1 MAKVPDEGRYSAPMS
16 IALDMVE
23 ALESA
28 NLLLVPREPTVEMID
43 AGAAAGRLDRETV
56 LRVYQAMMLAS
67 D

>member
-1 MAKVPDEGRYSAPMS
+1 MVKSDEGQHSVPMS
-16 IALDMVE
+16 MALDMVE

-28 NLLLVPREPTVEMID
+28 NLLVVPREPTVEMID

-56 LRVYQAMMLAS
+56 LRVYEAMLLAS